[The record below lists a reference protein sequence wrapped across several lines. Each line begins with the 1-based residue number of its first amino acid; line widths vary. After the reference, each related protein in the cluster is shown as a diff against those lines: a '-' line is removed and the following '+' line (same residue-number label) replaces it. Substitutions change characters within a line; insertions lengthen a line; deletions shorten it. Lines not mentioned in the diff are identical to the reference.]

1 MENKME
7 KLKYALYTGC
17 TARESTPELLKSTM
31 AIADKLGIELVLL
44 DEASCCGASH
54 LQDFDDMLSLVL
66 NARNICYAEKL
77 GLTMVTICN
86 TCQLNTSLTKDRLD
100 NDPELKAKVN
110 EKLKEVG
117 LEYKGTSD
125 VKHFL
130 YALQDDYGYENI
142 ASKVT
147 NPMTDVNIASFYGC
161 HNIRPSHL
169 QHKNNGGE
177 NSYRPVSLDNLV
189 TALGGNAI
197 DYESKNK
204 CCGFHVELQNP
215 VTANKLSSIAML
227 DAIDNNADVMVTPCP
242 LCHLRMDVQ
251 QHNISKQAGREVKI
265 PVLHLPQM
273 VGIALGISPIDLG
286 LNHNVTQTGLFK

>member
-1 MENKME
+1 ME

-31 AIADKLGIELVLL
+31 SIADKLGIELVLL

-54 LQDFDDMLSLVL
+54 LQDFDEFLSLVL

-77 GLTMVTICN
+77 GLPLVTICN
-86 TCQLNTSLTKDRLD
+86 TCQLNTAMTKEALD
-100 NDPELKAKVN
+100 NDAELKAGVN
-110 EKLKEVG
+110 EKLAEVG
-117 LEYKGTSD
+117 LEYKGTSE

-142 ASKVT
+142 AAKVT
-147 NPMTDVNIASFYGC
+147 KPMSDINIASFYGC

-169 QHKNNGGE
+169 QNKSNGGE
-177 NSYRPVSLDNLV
+177 NPYVPVSLDNLV
-189 TALGGNAI
+189 TALGGNAV

-215 VTANKLSSIAML
+215 DTANKLSGIAMT
-227 DAIDNNADVMVTPCP
+227 DAMDQDADVMVTPCP

-251 QHNISKQAGREVKI
+251 QHNISKAIGRDVNM

-273 VGIALGISPIDLG
+273 VGIALGIDPEDLG
-286 LNHNVTQTGLFK
+286 LQHNVTQTGISK